1 MNAVIYARYSSDNQ
15 REESIEGQLRECKA
29 FAEKNYIQIVG
40 TYIVR
45 GLTESAYKCKFNG
58 GTLPL
63 GYTIDSEQHFQID
76 PLVAPAV
83 LEAFKRYAEGA
94 SMTEI
99 AQEMNAKGLRSA
111 FGGKIGVD
119 MVTRMLKNRRYIGE
133 FKYRDIVHPHGIP
146 AIIPDELFDR
156 VQRRMATNKKAP
168 AKHKAEDEYLL
179 TTKLRCGKCECFMV
193 GESGTSKTST
203 VYRYYKC
210 VGVKKHSGCD
220 RKTVKKDWIEDLVV
234 KQIEKVLYDD
244 VLIEK
249 IADTIMKIQG
259 KENTVLPMLRKQYA
273 DIQRGIDNLLNAIQQ
288 GIVTPLP
295 SNALKIWK
303 SKRVTF
309 PFKLLKRKC
318 QSRCLLK
325 TKFYFGF
332 IVSANTILAV

>member
-1 MNAVIYARYSSDNQ
+1 MRTTGSDRMNAVIYARYSSDNQ

-29 FAEKNYIQIVG
+29 FAEKNDIQIVG

-45 GLTESAYKCKFNG
+45 GLTENAYKCKFNG

-133 FKYRDIVHPHGIP
+133 FKYCDIVHPHGIP

-168 AKHKAEDEYLL
+168 VKHKAEDEYLL
-179 TTKLRCGKCECFMV
+179 TTKLRCGKLWLVKAERAKPQPYIV
-193 GESGTSKTST
+193 ITNVLVLKST
-203 VYRYYKC
+203 V
-210 VGVKKHSGCD
+210 
-220 RKTVKKDWIEDLVV
+220 VV
-234 KQIEKVLYDD
+234 I
-244 VLIEK
+244 
-249 IADTIMKIQG
+249 
-259 KENTVLPMLRKQYA
+259 RKQS
-273 DIQRGIDNLLNAIQQ
+273 R
-288 GIVTPLP
+288 
-295 SNALKIWK
+295 KI
-303 SKRVTF
+303 
-309 PFKLLKRKC
+309 
-318 QSRCLLK
+318 
-325 TKFYFGF
+325 G
-332 IVSANTILAV
+332 